1 MSSEDESMRDTVAE
15 EAAEQIDVAKLISEG
30 LEEGV
35 HGKELGVAIGR
46 WAGRR
51 WARSIGETVGATIHE
66 ILASGPEHRSF
77 REVVRDAREGAV
89 SWISNRTEAVSWISD
104 RTEEGRERVAKGEER
119 VKEEA
124 TKVADELPAIDNIDR
139 GTLDDMT
146 DHELESMAEEVGV
159 KADQAREEIT
169 TKILNTAP
177 GREADEA
184 DDDTLGRVG
193 DDS

>member
-1 MSSEDESMRDTVAE
+1 
-15 EAAEQIDVAKLISEG
+15 
-30 LEEGV
+30 
-35 HGKELGVAIGR
+35 
-46 WAGRR
+46 
-51 WARSIGETVGATIHE
+51 
-66 ILASGPEHRSF
+66 
-77 REVVRDAREGAV
+77 
-89 SWISNRTEAVSWISD
+89 
-104 RTEEGRERVAKGEER
+104 
-119 VKEEA
+119 
-124 TKVADELPAIDNIDR
+124 
-139 GTLDDMT
+139 MT